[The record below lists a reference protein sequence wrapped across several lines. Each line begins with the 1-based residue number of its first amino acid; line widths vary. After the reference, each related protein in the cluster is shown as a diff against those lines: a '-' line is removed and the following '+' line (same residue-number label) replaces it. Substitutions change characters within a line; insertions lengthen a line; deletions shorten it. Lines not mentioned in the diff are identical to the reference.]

1 MEVALLKK
9 FHSELREVRLAQRNI
24 GCFITIEKSSK

>member
-9 FHSELREVRLAQRNI
+9 LRSELRQLLLAQRNI
-24 GCFITIEKSSK
+24 GRSTTTGKTSR